1 MPSGGGGTTV
11 QAPQPSAEERALQA
25 KQLELLEMQQKEY
38 SQLRPL
44 LYEMMGYKE
53 NITGTT
59 TQTETP
65 EYLDW
70 KKKYDAIMRND
81 FSGIA
86 PPADPNQ
93 FIDEYGNVVHSPGW
107 VAPNTREGALKAIG
121 VAPTQFTTTGGQ
133 VSSIVPMTEDEKLA
147 RMNPLQRAQY
157 EIDLQLAA
165 REKSA
170 LAGTLPIS
178 PALEESLG
186 KQMSSLE
193 SYMSTRLGPR
203 WRESTPG
210 IQALTKM
217 SAYHDMIR
225 EEARRGAISEGLGQM
240 IAGNQAYTSGAT
252 ANYGGMM
259 NMTSP
264 YAQLFGQAGQ
274 AQEPYRYYNNLAFQ
288 ANVANAQAASQRSA
302 GLMGG
307 IGSLAGTALLGGL
320 IYGSGGGAASLLPLL
335 PKVAGGGF

>member
-25 KQLELLEMQQKEY
+25 KQLELLTMQQSEY

-53 NITGTT
+53 SFSDT
-59 TQTETP
+59 TQQTLNPAYTSWQQSYSDIMTGRGLQNINP
-65 EYLDW
+65 EVEQAPIYESKDAALARLGQAPAQYL
-70 KKKYDAIMRND
+70 
-81 FSGIA
+81 
-86 PPADPNQ
+86 
-93 FIDEYGNVVHSPGW
+93 
-107 VAPNTREGALKAIG
+107 
-121 VAPTQFTTTGGQ
+121 TTGGRT
-133 VSSIVPMTEDEKLA
+133 SAIVPLSEEEKLA
-147 RMNPLQRAQY
+147 RMNPLQKAQY

-178 PALEESLG
+178 PALEEALG
-186 KQMSSLE
+186 KQMTNLE
-193 SYMSTRLGPR
+193 SYMETRLGPR

-210 IQALTKM
+210 MQAVTKM
-217 SAYHDMIR
+217 QAQHDMVR

-240 IAGNQAYTSGAT
+240 IAGNQAYTAGSM
-252 ANYGGMM
+252 ANYGPMM

-264 YAQLFGQAGQ
+264 YAQLFGQYGQ

-288 ANVANAQAASQRSA
+288 ANVANAQASSQRSA

-320 IYGSGGGAASLLPLL
+320 IYGSGGGASSLLPLL
-335 PKVAGGGF
+335 AKTGSYGFGG